1 MDILRRSL
9 APINDAAWKEI
20 NETAAD
26 VMRNLLSARKF
37 VDVEGPHGWNFSAV
51 STGRLN
57 LKKSK
62 PVDQVRYGTFDVMP
76 LTESRISFK
85 LNQWELDNISRG
97 ARDADLDA
105 LEAAARKMAEFEE
118 NAIYHGL
125 PEAGIKGLLKSS
137 DHKPI
142 AFPENPEGILNV
154 VARGIANFTKASIEG
169 PYNLVLG
176 IPKWEEL
183 MTYVKGY
190 PLFSHIERLL
200 GGKIIISPYITE
212 GAMVSTRGD
221 DFTLTLGQDLSI
233 GYESHTQNDVQLYL
247 TESFVFRVIEP
258 KAVIVLE

>member
-20 NETAAD
+20 NKTASD
-26 VMRNLLSARKF
+26 VMRNLLSARKS

-57 LKKSK
+57 LKKK
-62 PVDQVRYGTFDVMP
+62 QPTDQVRYGTFDVLP
-76 LTESRISFK
+76 LVESRISFN

-97 ARDADLDA
+97 AEDADLEA
-105 LEAAARKMAEFEE
+105 LEVAARKMAEFEE
-118 NAIYHGL
+118 NAIYNGL
-125 PEAGIKGLLKSS
+125 SQAGIKGLLKASE
-137 DHKPI
+137 HEPI
-142 AFPENPEGILNV
+142 AFPENSEGILNV
-154 VARGIANFTKASIEG
+154 IARGLATFTKASIEG

-176 IPKWEEL
+176 IQKWEEL

-212 GAMVSTRGD
+212 GAIVSLRGG
-221 DFTLTLGQDLSI
+221 DFKLTLGQDLSI
-233 GYESHTQNDVQLYL
+233 GYESHTQNEVQLYL

-258 KAVIVLE
+258 KAVIILK